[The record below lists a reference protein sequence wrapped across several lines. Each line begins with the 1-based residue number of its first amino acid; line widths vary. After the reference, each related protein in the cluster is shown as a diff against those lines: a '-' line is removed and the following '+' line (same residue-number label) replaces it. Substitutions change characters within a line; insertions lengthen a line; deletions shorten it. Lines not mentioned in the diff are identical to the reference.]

1 MLSRVQSHDLATTE
15 PMTFGMHLVLDLDGC
30 VPTLIASRGHIA
42 NYAHHIVKKIEMT
55 AYGPPILE
63 HFGHDDPITAGWT
76 LVQLIETSSITGH
89 FSEHLQSAH
98 IDIFSC
104 RRFST
109 DRAISYSAAFF
120 EATGAT
126 YTVIVR

>member
-30 VPTLIASRGHIA
+30 RPELIASRGHIA
-42 NYAHHIVKKIEMT
+42 NYAHHIVKEIGMT
-55 AYGPPILE
+55 AYGAPVLE
-63 HFGHDDPITAGWT
+63 HFGHDDPVTAGWT

-89 FSEHLQSAH
+89 FSDHLRRAH
-98 IDIFSC
+98 LDIFSC
-104 RRFST
+104 REFSA
-109 DRAISYSAAFF
+109 DRAINHSAEFF